1 MTKSQ
6 KIILIF
12 CDSDLIFLVLTVFE
26 VNALPVNALPVNAL
40 PLFLNIQTL
49 NVYDMTITNSET
61 NNRRVLSGML
71 EIKVTGDVCFIM
83 V

>member
-12 CDSDLIFLVLTVFE
+12 CDSDVIFLVLTVFE
-26 VNALPVNALPVNAL
+26 VNAL

-61 NNRRVLSGML
+61 NNRRVLSGVL
-71 EIKVTGDVCFIM
+71 EIKVTGDVRFIM